1 MVAGGPASSGSIIK
15 QITGPPDPK
24 KVEEN
29 MVGQIRKTLAARSG
43 KKTNSNPMGN
53 NTFYQGSDQPTESTA
68 DLDFA
73 RVTYFDRS
81 AAFGFSVEDKLG
93 RLAEINKH

>member
-1 MVAGGPASSGSIIK
+1 
-15 QITGPPDPK
+15 
-24 KVEEN
+24 
-29 MVGQIRKTLAARSG
+29 
-43 KKTNSNPMGN
+43 MGN
-53 NTFYQGSDQPTESTA
+53 NTFYHGSDQPTESTA

-93 RLAEINKH
+93 RLAEINKQ